1 MRIWF
6 LLLVVLPLAG
16 GSAVFALPSQETIP
30 GTRVSLV
37 PPDTFTAA
45 SQFPGFWREAVGASI
60 IVTEFPASFVEVV
73 AGFGDPSALEKRGM
87 FLVRKQEVNV
97 NRQTGLLLRIKQ
109 VASGIPYLKWLLI
122 FGNEKESV
130 MIAASFPEVLE
141 KELSEQMKASIL
153 TAKWNDKIQV
163 SLTEGLN
170 FTVAAKGELKP
181 ARRVANNLLF
191 SRQGIFPSKV
201 VDDPIFLVGQSLS
214 QVEIND
220 QEHFAKTRVLQTDTI
235 TDIALEESRPVTVDK
250 LTGYEVV
257 ADGKDKAS
265 GESVVIYQVILYED
279 QS

>member
-6 LLLVVLPLAG
+6 LLLVVLSLAG
-16 GSAVFALPSQETIP
+16 GSVVLASPPQETTIP

-45 SQFPGFWREAVGASI
+45 SQFPGFLREAVGASI
-60 IVTEFPASFVEVV
+60 IVTEFPASFVGVV

-109 VASGIPYLKWLLI
+109 VASGITFLKWLLI

-153 TAKWNDKIQV
+153 TATWNDKIQV

-201 VDDPIFLVGQSLS
+201 V
-214 QVEIND
+214 
-220 QEHFAKTRVLQTDTI
+220 
-235 TDIALEESRPVTVDK
+235 
-250 LTGYEVV
+250 
-257 ADGKDKAS
+257 
-265 GESVVIYQVILYED
+265 
-279 QS
+279 